1 MQLGPA
7 TPDNTIQDSP
17 LDQTIT
23 IDESVLEQ
31 TPVNAAE
38 SQSGFGEVQVD
49 NSEQLQASLEAPA
62 DTQPADTQH
71 DQGLA
76 VQESAG
82 ENFFQTMLKDQEM
95 PASSAM
101 LMVAGLVLAFLIIM
115 RSLIKS
121 SAKRKQQ
128 TRSMGNPS
136 ERIETIRDHARGS
149 VEPARQAMV
158 DAENLTRRMGAVLDN
173 KAAKI
178 EVLLEEA
185 TERIAQLERANR
197 DLRIQ
202 QSMAPQTPAPAPQA
216 EPTPESVREST
227 PVNQQEQ
234 RSVSPEAL
242 DRARLDQDRA
252 ERTWVETD
260 TPASTEPEEP
270 IFRIDRGLAAK
281 PREESPHPLTFPEQ
295 VDELAT
301 QGFNALE
308 IANKLNRL
316 VGEVELVLNLRRN
329 SG

>member
-17 LDQTIT
+17 LDQSIT

-31 TPVNAAE
+31 SQAHSAE
-38 SQSGFGEVQVD
+38 PETGYSEAQLETQVD
-49 NSEQLQASLEAPA
+49 PQTL
-62 DTQPADTQH
+62 
-71 DQGLA
+71 
-76 VQESAG
+76 QESTG
-82 ENFFQTMLKDQEM
+82 ESFFETMFKNQDM
-95 PASSAM
+95 PPSSAM
-101 LMVAGLVLAFLIIM
+101 LMVAGLALAFLIIM

-128 TRSMGNPS
+128 TRSMGNTS
-136 ERIETIRDHARGS
+136 QRIDTIREHARGS
-149 VEPARQAMV
+149 VDPARQAMV

-173 KAAKI
+173 KATKI
-178 EVLLEEA
+178 EILLEEA

-197 DLRIQ
+197 DMRVQ
-202 QSMAPQTPAPAPQA
+202 QSMAPQATTPVRAPETAQ
-216 EPTPESVREST
+216 EGS
-227 PVNQQEQ
+227 PVNQQDL
-234 RSVSPEAL
+234 RGVSPEAL

-260 TPASTEPEEP
+260 TPSSSEPEEP

-281 PREESPHPLTFPEQ
+281 PHEESPHPLTFPER

>member
-7 TPDNTIQDSP
+7 TPDNAIQDTLPEQS
-17 LDQTIT
+17 IT

-31 TPVNAAE
+31 PSTLSVEPETGYADAQLE
-38 SQSGFGEVQVD
+38 TQLDSQ
-49 NSEQLQASLEAPA
+49 
-62 DTQPADTQH
+62 
-71 DQGLA
+71 A
-76 VQESAG
+76 VQESTG
-82 ENFFQTMLKDQEM
+82 ESFFETMFKNQEM

-101 LMVAGLVLAFLIIM
+101 LMIAGLVLAFLIIM

-128 TRSMGNPS
+128 TRSMGNTS
-136 ERIETIRDHARGS
+136 QRIDTIREHARGS
-149 VEPARQAMV
+149 VDPARQAMV

-173 KAAKI
+173 KATKI
-178 EVLLEEA
+178 EILLEEA

-197 DLRIQ
+197 DMRVQ
-202 QSMAPQTPAPAPQA
+202 QSMAPQSPTPAPDPAQ
-216 EPTPESVREST
+216 ENT
-227 PVNQQEQ
+227 PVNQQDQ
-234 RSVSPEAL
+234 RGVSPEAL

-260 TPASTEPEEP
+260 SPSKTEPEEP
-270 IFRIDRGLAAK
+270 IFRIDRGLTAK

-308 IANKLNRL
+308 IAGKLNRL

>member
-7 TPDNTIQDSP
+7 TPDNTIQETP
-17 LDQTIT
+17 LEQSIT
-23 IDESVLEQ
+23 IDDSVLEQ
-31 TPVNAAE
+31 PSTLSAE
-38 SQSGFGEVQVD
+38 PETGYMDAQLETQMDSQ
-49 NSEQLQASLEAPA
+49 
-62 DTQPADTQH
+62 
-71 DQGLA
+71 A
-76 VQESAG
+76 VQESTG
-82 ENFFQTMLKDQEM
+82 ESFFETMFKNQEM

-121 SAKRKQQ
+121 SAKRKRL
-128 TRSMGNPS
+128 TRSMGNTS
-136 ERIETIRDHARGS
+136 QRIETIREHARGS
-149 VEPARQAMV
+149 VDPARQAMV

-173 KAAKI
+173 KATKI
-178 EVLLEEA
+178 EILLEEA

-197 DLRIQ
+197 DMRVQ
-202 QSMAPQTPAPAPQA
+202 QSMAPQSTTPAPVPAQ
-216 EPTPESVREST
+216 ENT
-227 PVNQQEQ
+227 PVNQQDQ
-234 RSVSPEAL
+234 RGVSPEAL

-260 TPASTEPEEP
+260 SPSNTEPEEP

-301 QGFNALE
+301 QGFNAME
-308 IANKLNRL
+308 IASKLNRL